1 MTFKHDDN
9 AQIVNPSPVELR
21 ENLTATHRESVQ
33 RPNLDEETKLRPL
46 KVLMMGEA
54 LYRQGGIVTFQTLL
68 IASIAKH
75 VSMQHIGT
83 VGFGGPIKKLLTFAG
98 CLLKLIKTLV
108 FSKIDL
114 VHLHVSLGPS
124 FYRQCI
130 VAIVCFIFRKPV
142 LMHIHAG
149 ELPSFYQQIG
159 PLSRWLCRFVFR
171 RCDRLIMLTESW
183 RPFYENSIGVEP
195 KRLVT
200 MANPVNLPEFDAG
213 DRKSETC
220 QFIYLGKMDKD
231 KGTFDLL
238 DAIAKVPQPMLQD
251 SVRFIVAGNGEVE
264 RVREIV
270 ERLGLKNCVTVFD
283 WVEPE
288 QRDSLLA
295 ESDVF
300 VLPSYFEGMPMS
312 LLEAMSWSMP
322 VITTPVGGI
331 PDFVVEGENGLLVQ
345 PGDIDGLS
353 SAFAKLANSADLR
366 TSLGA
371 AGRKRVESHCP
382 NLYAKNMAHTYAEL
396 AR

>member
-1 MTFKHDDN
+1 
-9 AQIVNPSPVELR
+9 
-21 ENLTATHRESVQ
+21 
-33 RPNLDEETKLRPL
+33 
-46 KVLMMGEA
+46 
-54 LYRQGGIVTFQTLL
+54 
-68 IASIAKH
+68 
-75 VSMQHIGT
+75 
-83 VGFGGPIKKLLTFAG
+83 
-98 CLLKLIKTLV
+98 
-108 FSKIDL
+108 
-114 VHLHVSLGPS
+114 
-124 FYRQCI
+124 
-130 VAIVCFIFRKPV
+130 
-142 LMHIHAG
+142 
-149 ELPSFYQQIG
+149 
-159 PLSRWLCRFVFR
+159 
-171 RCDRLIMLTESW
+171 
-183 RPFYENSIGVEP
+183 
-195 KRLVT
+195 
-200 MANPVNLPEFDAG
+200 
-213 DRKSETC
+213 
-220 QFIYLGKMDKD
+220 MDKD

-270 ERLGLKNCVTVFD
+270 ERLGLNNCVTVFD

-366 TSLGA
+366 TSCL
-371 AGRKRVESHCP
+371 
-382 NLYAKNMAHTYAEL
+382 LYTSPSPRDQRGSRMPSSA
-396 AR
+396 